1 MRRTDLRQRKM
12 SSQAQLSGTLMRVE
26 ERHVVDSAD
35 SSGSYLGTGSWNGRV
50 QLAVWESAGAMT
62 STLRV
67 LVADNEA
74 TRLGVRM
81 ALEGFATVCAEA
93 EDRWSAVAAA
103 EADRPD
109 VCLIG
114 RSLLGGGIE
123 AVREISEL
131 VPETSIVVLADSGDV
146 DDLLMAL
153 RAGAVGYMPI
163 DFVSAQLRRAI
174 GAVRS
179 DQAAIPRA
187 MVMDLVDEIRSF
199 GRATR
204 GPLTLREMQ
213 VLAMLRR
220 GDSTARIARNLSISP
235 VTVRRHISVLV
246 RKAGVAGREELAG
259 AFPEADARVNI

>member
-1 MRRTDLRQRKM
+1 M
-12 SSQAQLSGTLMRVE
+12 
-26 ERHVVDSAD
+26 DSAD